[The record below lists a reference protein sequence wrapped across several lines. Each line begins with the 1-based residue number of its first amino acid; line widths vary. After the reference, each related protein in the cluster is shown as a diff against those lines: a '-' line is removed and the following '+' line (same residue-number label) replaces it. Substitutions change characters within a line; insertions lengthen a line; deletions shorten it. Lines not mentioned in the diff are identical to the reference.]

1 MSVAHPF
8 CFVDDAEKGV
18 GVRRGFE
25 AIQPVRLVISY
36 LAVYSLSFGNETVLP
51 LPVSSKEAL

>member
-8 CFVDDAEKGV
+8 CFADDAEKGV
-18 GVRRGFE
+18 SVRGGFE